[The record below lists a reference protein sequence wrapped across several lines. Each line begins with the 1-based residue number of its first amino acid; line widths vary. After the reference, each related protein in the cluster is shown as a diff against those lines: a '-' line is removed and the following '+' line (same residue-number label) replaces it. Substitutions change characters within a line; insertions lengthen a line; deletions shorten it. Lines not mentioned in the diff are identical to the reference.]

1 MKAIKPI
8 SKGEEIF
15 NDYGNLPRSDLLRRY
30 GYLADSYKQF
40 DVVEVSL
47 ELISDVAKSQGLT
60 RKMIQKAVRRRLH
73 MTSSNLRSL
82 TMPVDSD

>member
-8 SKGEEIF
+8 SEGEEIF

-30 GYLADSYKQF
+30 GYIADSYKKF

-60 RKMIQKAVRRRLH
+60 RKMIQKAVSRRPH
-73 MTSSNLRSL
+73 KTPDNCGC
-82 TMPVDSD
+82 

>member
-1 MKAIKPI
+1 MKAIKHIP
-8 SKGEEIF
+8 KGEEIF

-30 GYLADSYKQF
+30 GYIADSYKQF

-60 RKMIQKAVRRRLH
+60 RKMIQKAVSRRPQR
-73 MTSSNLRSL
+73 TPTIRGR
-82 TMPVDSD
+82 